1 MTSLLLVAKVVIS
14 FEVINTLLVDQKLK
28 EFADNTKETDQSI
41 WRRDARSS
49 AFLMTAQTD
58 DNIHRLAIY

>member
-1 MTSLLLVAKVVIS
+1 MTSLLLVATVDVS
-14 FEVINTLLVDQKLK
+14 FEVINTLLVDQRLK
-28 EFADNTKETDQSI
+28 EFADNIKETDQSI

-49 AFLMTAQTD
+49 AFLVTAETN